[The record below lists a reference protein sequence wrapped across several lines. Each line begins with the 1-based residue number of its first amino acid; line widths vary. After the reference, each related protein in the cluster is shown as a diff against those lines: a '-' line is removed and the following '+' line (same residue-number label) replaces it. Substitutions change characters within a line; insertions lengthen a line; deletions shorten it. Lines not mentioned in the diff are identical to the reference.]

1 MRLLVY
7 DEDEDEDVDVDEAEG
22 ALHLVRTR
30 EVATQFCGNDASI
43 QTAYVPT
50 PRWAPRIPRSRDHG
64 RRDAFKEA
72 TDAAIDSLDPRR
84 SWSNRRRRRNRCR
97 STATRRSRT

>member
-1 MRLLVY
+1 MKTWTWTRS
-7 DEDEDEDVDVDEAEG
+7 EG

-50 PRWAPRIPRSRDHG
+50 TMGAAHP
-64 RRDAFKEA
+64 AFKAMTEA
-72 TDAAIDSLDPRR
+72 TDAALDSLSP
-84 SWSNRRRRRNRCR
+84 SFLEQPPPPPPQCR
-97 STATRRSRT
+97 TCTATRRNRT